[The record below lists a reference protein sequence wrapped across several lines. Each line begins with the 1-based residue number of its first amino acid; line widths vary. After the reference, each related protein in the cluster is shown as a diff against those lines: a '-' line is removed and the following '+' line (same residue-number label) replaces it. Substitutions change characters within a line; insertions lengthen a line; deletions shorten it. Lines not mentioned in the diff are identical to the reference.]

1 MLSVRTGELGEN
13 RIVSG
18 ATVAR
23 RNKAGNRSRALSI
36 EERLGGWGG
45 VEGKGGG
52 GGDDDCQYCFGTT
65 IE

>member
-1 MLSVRTGELGEN
+1 MSGLAWVGNVVCRTGELGEN

-45 VEGKGGG
+45 GGG
-52 GGDDDCQYCFGTT
+52 EGGRRW
-65 IE
+65 